1 MNKKIVFNYRLAQ
14 DDAEKKDP
22 KSEIVSQPRNDL
34 PPILSIEAE
43 KELFKKLESEAKR
56 SRAMSGPNAR
66 SDWFSNQ
73 QYALQYTQLNNL
85 HKRLIDRIL
94 PGKYLPSSPAGSG
107 NVDNYQDSNVSST
120 SVSGF
125 NNSKAEAKSYEPY
138 LQKVN
143 DSPNG
148 NNLLYLAAISSFG
161 FPQEKGKNMD
171 YLYTEQNKDRISRR
185 LNQIT
190 SNHYIQTKFP
200 NIPNQLSDA
209 IDRLN
214 KKINN
219 KSTPEVSSSDE
230 STISPNGPSFGS
242 NSTTLRPG
250 DATPSVLPDLTS
262 GTFPTVKPN
271 LDIDENVSPDAKQI
285 LIQIKELKELAD
297 KDEESFKTTYK
308 NELKRIYD
316 FIDSQRS
323 LLTDPNYD
331 DMMVI
336 ERKLRELSDVYLSVL
351 KPMGGKK
358 VGNSYFVNDYKD
370 LFNELRVALLY
381 PQRYKPE
388 EANNIIKL
396 IQSEFLNKYG
406 ENQDIIGQKGERIK
420 RFNTLIN
427 KYNNKIPNARLN
439 KLVIMGKEI

>member
-14 DDAEKKDP
+14 DDAEIKDLNS
-22 KSEIVSQPRNDL
+22 KIVSQPRNDL

-43 KELFKKLESEAKR
+43 KELFKNLESEAKR
-56 SRAMSGPNAR
+56 YRVMSGPNAR

-73 QYALQYTQLNNL
+73 EYALQYTQLNNL

-125 NNSKAEAKSYEPY
+125 NNSKSEAKSYEPY

-230 STISPNGPSFGS
+230 STISPNGPS

-297 KDEESFKTTYK
+297 KDEESFKATYK

-427 KYNNKIPNARLN
+427 RYNNKIPDARLN

>member
-14 DDAEKKDP
+14 EDPNKDI
-22 KSEIVSQPRNDL
+22 KSKIVPQPASDL
-34 PPILSIEAE
+34 PPILSNEAE
-43 KELFKKLESEAKR
+43 KDLFTKLKTEADRYK
-56 SRAMSGPNAR
+56 SMSGTNAR
-66 SDWFSNQ
+66 SDFFSNPDFA
-73 QYALQYTQLNNL
+73 YQYTQLNSL
-85 HKRLIDRIL
+85 HKRIIDRIL
-94 PGKYLPSSPAGSG
+94 PGKYKPSSSAGSG
-107 NVDNYQDSNVSST
+107 NVDNYQDSNFSST
-120 SVSGF
+120 SMSGF
-125 NNSKAEAKSYEPY
+125 NNSKAEARSYEPY

-171 YLYTEQNKDRISRR
+171 YLYTEQNKDRILRR

-209 IDRLN
+209 IDRLD
-214 KKINN
+214 KKIIKNN
-219 KSTPEVSSSDE
+219 TAEDSSSGG
-230 STISPNGPSFGS
+230 STSSPNGPSFGS

-250 DATPSVLPDLTS
+250 DATPSVLPNLTS
-262 GTFPTVKPN
+262 GTVPTVEPN
-271 LDIDENVSPDAKQI
+271 LDIDKNVSPDAKQI
-285 LIQIKELKELAD
+285 LIQIKELKELAN

-316 FIDSQRS
+316 SIDSQKS

-336 ERKLRELSDVYLSVL
+336 ERKLRELSDVYLLVL
-351 KPMGGKK
+351 KPMGAKK
-358 VGNSYFVNDYKD
+358 VGDSYFVNDYKD

-388 EANNIIKL
+388 EANEIIKL
-396 IQSEFLNKYG
+396 IQSQFLNKYG
-406 ENQDIIGQKGERIK
+406 ENTDIIGQKGERIQ

-427 KYNNKIPNARLN
+427 NYNKKYPGSSLN
-439 KLVIMGKEI
+439 KLVIMGKEV